1 MIIILKAFL
10 LDDQKR
16 RAVETSWRISFF
28 FPFLKKKETK
38 SMHLFFGGEGG
49 QRDSEK

>member
-28 FPFLKKKETK
+28 FLFKKKETK